1 MLDSLDDGEG
11 QDTSH
16 QSLLSSPE
24 MDWDHRRHLTSG
36 RSDVMMAVGQAPW
49 HLHVAPHAATRPLV
63 VAGHQH
69 VLDHR
74 LDGHLAHHPHEEEL
88 LYHGGGHRP
97 QGGQPQQQLAEP
109 GGLVGVVS
117 PAVFLQRTLRLFLK
131 ALDDLRWRQSDS
143 VWKYQNSIKNA
154 SENLN
159 KIWRMWR

>member
-1 MLDSLDDGEG
+1 MARVRTRV
-11 QDTSH
+11 TSH
-16 QSLLSSPE
+16 YCHPRRLTEIIKDTWPLDWVKSPS
-24 MDWDHRRHLTSG
+24 HT
-36 RSDVMMAVGQAPW
+36 VCQAQW
-49 HLHVAPHAATRPLV
+49 HLHVAPHAAAGPLV
-63 VAGHQH
+63 VSSHQH
-69 VLDHR
+69 VLDHG

-88 LYHGGGHRP
+88 LYHGGRHRP

-117 PAVFLQRTLRLFLK
+117 PAVLLQRALGLLLET
-131 ALDDLRWRQSDS
+131 LDDLRWRQSDS